1 MGRIKWDIYRFAIK
15 IIIVIWQKLKNGVP
29 RGMPFFVLDVD
40 CGNLVVQNCEKCLK
54 LLGYSDIM

>member
-1 MGRIKWDIYRFAIK
+1 MFLTLRKSDHK
-15 IIIVIWQKLKNGVP
+15 NENGVP

-40 CGNLVVQNCEKCLK
+40 CGNLVVQNCEKYLK